1 MDRNDL
7 LVESSNGK
15 DPEPCSDYDKETG
28 YCKSF
33 GKPCDACYENS
44 LKKLFYYY

>member
-33 GKPCDACYENS
+33 GKPCHACYENS
-44 LKKLFYYY
+44 LKKWFYYY